1 MYHQFDN
8 PKNAAE
14 MPGGLLPTRRAA
26 AHLGLSP
33 RTLER
38 WRVLG
43 TGPVFRRLGRCI
55 RYAVADLEAFAAA
68 RVRVSTSE
76 GRGRRS

>member
-1 MYHQFDN
+1 
-8 PKNAAE
+8 
-14 MPGGLLPTRRAA
+14 MPRGLLPTGHAA

-43 TGPVFRRLGRCI
+43 TGPVFRRLGRAV
-55 RYAVADLEAFAAA
+55 RYSLVDLEAFAAT
-68 RVRVSTSE
+68 RMRVST
-76 GRGRRS
+76 RDRSNA